1 MYSMC
6 TQSLMGKEHDQLFER
21 VIQFVKQSH
30 SKLQSHKV
38 DHKTPVEKDQV
49 PSFDIRPHSREIPT
63 AALLAGEILMYIGW
77 KCKVD
82 LANQYF
88 SHKGIY
94 MIPLRGFSRYLAD
107 VLATKAKGIHWE

>member
-1 MYSMC
+1 MV
-6 TQSLMGKEHDQLFER
+6 KEHDQLFER

-63 AALLAGEILMYIGW
+63 AALLAGEDPHVYRLEM
-77 KCKVD
+77 
-82 LANQYF
+82 Q
-88 SHKGIY
+88 S
-94 MIPLRGFSRYLAD
+94 GFSQSVFLS
-107 VLATKAKGIHWE
+107 

>member
-1 MYSMC
+1 MV
-6 TQSLMGKEHDQLFER
+6 KEHDQLFER

-63 AALLAGEILMYIGW
+63 AALLAGEILMCIGW
-77 KCKVD
+77 K
-82 LANQYF
+82 LQSGF
-88 SHKGIY
+88 SQSVFPRKGIY
-94 MIPLRGFSRYLAD
+94 MTHLLGGSLA
-107 VLATKAKGIHWE
+107 I